1 MDTAYVVMLA
11 TFGASAVL
19 GATVRRNWIVVG
31 LGSLVSVVPYAF
43 TLAHAVKSGAKWSW
57 EGLLFVSPF
66 LIAAALVYALIALLG
81 ARLGRRMRQRF
92 ARFRSVGD
100 AR

>member
-1 MDTAYVVMLA
+1 MDIAYVGMLA

-19 GATVRRNWIVVG
+19 GATIRRNWIVVG
-31 LGSLVSVVPYAF
+31 LGSLVPVVPYAI
-43 TLAHAVKSGAKWSW
+43 TLAHAVKSGGTWSW

-66 LIAAALVYALIALLG
+66 LIAGAVVYALISFAG
-81 ARLGRRMRQRF
+81 ARFGRRMRQGLV
-92 ARFRSVGD
+92 RSRSDRD